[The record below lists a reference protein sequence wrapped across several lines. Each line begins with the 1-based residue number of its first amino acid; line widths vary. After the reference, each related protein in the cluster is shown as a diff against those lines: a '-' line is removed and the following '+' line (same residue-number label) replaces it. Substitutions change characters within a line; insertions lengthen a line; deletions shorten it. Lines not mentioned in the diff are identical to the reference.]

1 MILRAIIT
9 LAAFVA
15 AVPAYAL
22 EPGQCLPR
30 AQIREALDAE
40 GQIAILGG
48 ELRAPS
54 QGSAILFYSPRTLM
68 GYVIR
73 KDTPLNEPS
82 NTSCVDAK
90 FSGVAL
96 YPWDREGFTSLVF
109 SAWSRIRAPSEVQTN
124 IRNACSVLTVSARP
138 SCTHDDPKM
147 RQLERAG
154 HKAIFLSAEGGIL
167 SDRRFVSGSGRVSL
181 RLIYNPATRESQLYA
196 QVGNVASFVVL
207 TLDGTTLNDAG
218 RSEIDRQE
226 RIDRAW
232 MNELV
237 ADPRRPRS
245 EWKSH
250 REWDRLAM
258 NLRFDDRFREQ
269 FIAEKRAEG
278 AQDPVRSYWDMIFF
292 AEASVTRDLNP
303 WR

>member
-9 LAAFVA
+9 FAAFIA

-22 EPGQCLPR
+22 DPGQCLPR
-30 AQIREALDAE
+30 AELREALDAE
-40 GQIAILGG
+40 SQIAILGG
-48 ELRAPS
+48 ELQGPS

-68 GYVIR
+68 GYLIR
-73 KDTPLNEPS
+73 KDTPLNQPS
-82 NTSCVDAK
+82 TTSCIDAK
-90 FSGVAL
+90 FSGVAF

-109 SAWSRIRAPSEVQTN
+109 SAWSRIRASGEVQTN
-124 IRNACSVLTVSARP
+124 IRNACAVLIAVARS

-147 RQLERAG
+147 RQLERSG

-167 SDRRFVSGSGRVSL
+167 SDQRFVSGSGRVSL

-196 QVGNVASFVVL
+196 QVGNVASFVVY
-207 TLDGTTLNDAG
+207 TLEGTTLNDAG
-218 RSEIDRQE
+218 RIEIDRQE
-226 RIDRAW
+226 RVDRAW

-237 ADPRRPRS
+237 AEPRRQRS

-250 REWDRLAM
+250 LEWDRLAM
-258 NLRFDDRFREQ
+258 NLRFDDRFREH

-303 WR
+303 WQ